1 MFERIVVGVSKVPRA
16 QEAARQGIALAKTLG
31 AELHL
36 VTAFDTGDAKTA
48 GRQREHAEG
57 FLETMALEASVTVQP
72 HALPGDPADAILKV
86 AEQVNADLIIVG
98 NKGMHGAGRI
108 LGSVPNS
115 IAHKAA
121 CSVLIVNTA

>member
-1 MFERIVVGVSKVPRA
+1 MFERIVVGVSKVPRS
-16 QEAARQGIALAKTLG
+16 QEAARKGIQLAKTLG

-36 VTAFDTGDAKTA
+36 VTAFDTGDAKLA
-48 GRQREHAEG
+48 GREREHAEG
-57 FLETMALEASVTVQP
+57 FLETMALEASVPVRC

-86 AEQVNADLIIVG
+86 AEEANADLIIVG
-98 NKGMHGAGRI
+98 SKGMKGAGRI